1 MFKFKSSKIKIY
13 IFLILFL
20 IGLAFL
26 FFNEFGILKYQNLK
40 NDVKFLNDQIT
51 NTQKDNK
58 ALQEDID
65 SLQKKIPAKIEK
77 TAREKYHMIRK
88 GEKVIRVREK

>member
-1 MFKFKSSKIKIY
+1 MFKFKSNKIKIY

-26 FFNEFGILKYQNLK
+26 LFNEYGILKYQGLK
-40 NDVKFLNDQIT
+40 KEVKSLNEQIT
-51 NTQKDNK
+51 NTKNENK
-58 ALQEDID
+58 ALEDGID

-88 GEKVIRVREK
+88 GEKVIHVREQ

>member
-1 MFKFKSSKIKIY
+1 MFKFKSKKLKIY

-26 FFNEFGILKYQNLK
+26 FFNEFGILKYQGLK
-40 NDVKFLNDQIT
+40 NEVKSLNERIT
-51 NTQKDNK
+51 NTQKENK
-58 ALQEDID
+58 ALEEDID

-88 GEKVIRVREK
+88 GEKTIQVKEK

>member
-1 MFKFKSSKIKIY
+1 MFKFKSKKLKIY

-26 FFNEFGILKYQNLK
+26 FFNEFGILKYQGLK
-40 NDVKFLNDQIT
+40 NEVKSLNEQIT
-51 NTQKDNK
+51 NTQKENK
-58 ALQEDID
+58 ALEEDID

-88 GEKVIRVREK
+88 GEKTIQVKEK

>member
-1 MFKFKSSKIKIY
+1 MFKFKSGKTKIY

-26 FFNEFGILKYQNLK
+26 FFNEFGILKYQTLK
-40 NDVKFLNDQIT
+40 NDVKSLNEQIT
-51 NTQKDNK
+51 KTKKENK
-58 ALQEDID
+58 ALEESID

-88 GEKVIRVREK
+88 GEKVIHVEEK

>member
-26 FFNEFGILKYQNLK
+26 FFNEYGILKYKSLK
-40 NDVKFLNDQIT
+40 NEVNSLNEQII
-51 NTQKDNK
+51 NTKKENK
-58 ALQEDID
+58 ALEGDID

-88 GEKVIRVREK
+88 GEKVIQVKEK

>member
-1 MFKFKSSKIKIY
+1 MFKFKSGKTKIY

-26 FFNEFGILKYQNLK
+26 FFNEFGILKYQTLK
-40 NDVKFLNDQIT
+40 NDVKSLNEQIT
-51 NTQKDNK
+51 KTKKENK
-58 ALQEDID
+58 AMEESID

-88 GEKVIRVREK
+88 GEKVIHVEEK

>member
-1 MFKFKSSKIKIY
+1 MSKLKNKKTKIY

-26 FFNEFGILKYQNLK
+26 FFNEFGILKYQSLK
-40 NDVKFLNDQIT
+40 SEVKSLNEQIS
-51 NTQKDNK
+51 NTQKDNE
-58 ALQEDID
+58 ALKKGID

-88 GEKVIRVREK
+88 GEKVIRVKEK

>member
-1 MFKFKSSKIKIY
+1 MFKFKSKKIKIY

-20 IGLAFL
+20 IGLAYL
-26 FFNEFGILKYQNLK
+26 FFNEFGILKYQSLK
-40 NDVKFLNDQIT
+40 REVKSLNEHIS
-51 NTQKDNK
+51 NTQKENK
-58 ALQEDID
+58 NLEEDID

-88 GEKVIRVREK
+88 GEKAIQVKEK

>member
-40 NDVKFLNDQIT
+40 NDVKSLNDQIT